1 MTTSTPVQLRADAE
15 ITFRGITLRGEL
27 THAPEDRLL
36 VITSNTDEEVLTTE
50 TPESSLT
57 RAEDAVAEGVLPQQL
72 VTIKDYSE
80 HAGLPA
86 GLEAAGI
93 VRILSRYSTGPFS
106 SPVAVAQ
113 VL

>member
-1 MTTSTPVQLRADAE
+1 MTGSTAVQLRDNAE

-27 THAPEDRLL
+27 IHLPEDRLL
-36 VITSNTDEEVLTTE
+36 VIASDTDEEVLTTE
-50 TPESSLT
+50 TPESDLT
-57 RAEDAVAEGVLPQQL
+57 RAEVAVAEGVLPQQL

-86 GLEAAGI
+86 ALEAAGI

-106 SPVAVAQ
+106 SPVAVTHI
-113 VL
+113 L

>member
-1 MTTSTPVQLRADAE
+1 MSTPTSVTLRSDVA

-27 THAPEDRLL
+27 THVPDDHLL
-36 VITSNTDEEVLTTE
+36 VITSDTDDEVLTTE
-50 TPESSLT
+50 TPESDLA
-57 RAEDAVAEGVLPQQL
+57 RAEAAVAESVLPQQL

-86 GLEAAGI
+86 ALEAAGI
-93 VRILSRYSTGPFS
+93 VRILGCYSTGPFS

-113 VL
+113 IL

>member
-1 MTTSTPVQLRADAE
+1 MTGSTPVQLRANAE

-27 THAPEDRLL
+27 THVPEDRLL
-36 VITSNTDEEVLTTE
+36 VITSEADEEVLSTE
-50 TPESSLT
+50 TPESHLT
-57 RAEDAVAEGVLPQQL
+57 RAEAAVAESVLPQQL

-86 GLEAAGI
+86 ALEAAGI
-93 VRILSRYSTGPFS
+93 VRIRSRYSTGPFS
-106 SPVAVAQ
+106 SPAVVAQ